1 MSSFRGFDMGILSW
15 IVFGGLAGLVASF
28 LLGGGGGIIFDIIVP
43 SMAGYPTPQVPHY
56 ESSGLGNRA

>member
-1 MSSFRGFDMGILSW
+1 MGILSW

-28 LLGGGGGIIFDIIVP
+28 LMGGGGGIIIDIIVP
-43 SMAGYPTPQVPHY
+43 SMAGYPTPQVPLY